1 VSKFFRRIFNTAVI
15 GVMSILIVSAF
26 TLTAFAASPG
36 DVDAWADTTSL
47 PQNLTY
53 SNSVT
58 YNGFAYTIGGDNG
71 SSLVD
76 TVYSAPLNLDGTIG
90 AWTATTSLPQPLSG
104 STSVVYNGYVYVI
117 GGYNGS
123 SPLVDTVYSAP
134 LNLDGT
140 VGAWTTSVNTL
151 PQTVN
156 DSISIAYNGYIYVM
170 SGFNGSTLQNT
181 VYSASVNNGT
191 VGAWATSANTLPQA
205 LQYASAITYNGYV
218 YVIGG
223 LGSIEY
229 SDSVYSAPLGVNGT
243 IGTWATSPNSLP
255 QALLGHNAVSY
266 NGYAYVIGGDSNSG
280 LSDSVYSAPL
290 GVNGTIGTWATS
302 PNSLPQVLRFAS
314 AITYN
319 GYAYNI
325 GGGGM
330 SGYIDNVYYAQLTG
344 YLPPSSSSQP
354 ASASSGSN
362 VTVDVLAGV
371 SGNPDPSTL
380 QIITGPLHGAATI
393 SGDNI
398 TYTAT
403 DGYIGSDSL
412 VFQICSLNDA
422 SLCTQ
427 STLSFTVT
435 AAVTTIAPPNTGLE
449 PTNYML
455 AAISIVAGFGL
466 MLVARRRYS

>member
-1 VSKFFRRIFNTAVI
+1 MVSKFFRRIFGMAAI
-15 GVMSILIVSAF
+15 GIMCLLISSTF
-26 TLTAFAASPG
+26 TMTAFAASLG
-36 DVDAWADTTSL
+36 DVGAWADTTSL

-71 SSLVD
+71 VSLVN
-76 TVYSAPLNLDGTIG
+76 TVYSAPLNLDGTVG

-104 STSVVYNGYVYVI
+104 STSVVYNDYVYVI

-123 SPLVDTVYSAP
+123 SPLLDTVYSAP

-151 PQTVN
+151 PQTIN
-156 DSISIAYNGYIYVM
+156 DAISIAYDGYVYVM
-170 SGFNGSTLQNT
+170 GGDNGSAQSTT
-181 VYSASVNNGT
+181 VYSAPVNNGT
-191 VGAWATSANTLPQA
+191 VGAWATSANTLPQG
-205 LQYASAITYNGYV
+205 LSYTSTITYNGYV

-255 QALLGHNAVSY
+255 QVLLGHNAVSY
-266 NGYAYVIGGDSNSG
+266 NGYVYVIGGDSNSG
-280 LSDSVYSAPL
+280 LSDIVYSAPL

-319 GYAYNI
+319 GYVYNI

-330 SGYIDNVYYAQLTG
+330 SGYLDNVYYAQLTG

-354 ASASSGSN
+354 ASASSDSS

-371 SGNPDPSTL
+371 SGDPDPSTL
-380 QIITGPLHGAATI
+380 EIITGPAHGAATI
-393 SGDNI
+393 SGNNI
-398 TYTAT
+398 TYTAAK
-403 DGYIGSDSL
+403 GYVGSDSL
-412 VFQICSLNDA
+412 VFQVCSLNDA
-422 SLCTQ
+422 SMCTQ

-435 AAVTTIAPPNTGLE
+435 AAAVTTPNTGLE
-449 PTNYML
+449 SISYIP
-455 AAISIVAGFGL
+455 AAITVVAGIS
-466 MLVARRRYS
+466 LVLVTKRRYS